1 MNYGKSELLLI
12 NSLYDHELNREDI
25 AKHCNKVYHAGRPIR
40 TARGIEFALENKLNR
55 KNDRFTVVCEVCK
68 NPFKSGW
75 SNARYCGDEC
85 RAVIDREYARKSYRA
100 DPKKNVQ
107 QQTLRARDRIKR
119 RWAIILVTKGDRCIK
134 CKKTYPPVVYDLH
147 HPNGKRG
154 RKENPSRI
162 IRHGSEKQFNEML
175 REVEVWCPI
184 CHRLHHAE
192 TGDWAPMRKGI

>member
-85 RAVIDREYARKSYRA
+85 RAVIDREYARKS
-100 DPKKNVQ
+100 
-107 QQTLRARDRIKR
+107 
-119 RWAIILVTKGDRCIK
+119 
-134 CKKTYPPVVYDLH
+134 
-147 HPNGKRG
+147 
-154 RKENPSRI
+154 
-162 IRHGSEKQFNEML
+162 
-175 REVEVWCPI
+175 
-184 CHRLHHAE
+184 
-192 TGDWAPMRKGI
+192 

>member
-1 MNYGKSELLLI
+1 MNYGEDELEFI
-12 NSLYDHELNREDI
+12 DGLYNNGFSPEGI
-25 AKHCNKVYHAGRPIR
+25 ASQCNIIHHNGRSIR
-40 TARGIEFALENKLNR
+40 TARGIEFALGNKLNR

-68 NPFKSGW
+68 TPFKSGW
-75 SNARYCGDEC
+75 PNARYCGDEC
-85 RAVIDREYARKSYRA
+85 RAVIDREYSQRVYRA

-107 QQTLRARDRIKR
+107 QQTLRARDRIKK

-147 HPNGKRG
+147 HPNGKHG

-175 REVEVWCPI
+175 QEVEVWCPI
-184 CHRLHHAE
+184 CHRLYHAE
-192 TGDWAPMRKGI
+192 MGDWAPMRKGR